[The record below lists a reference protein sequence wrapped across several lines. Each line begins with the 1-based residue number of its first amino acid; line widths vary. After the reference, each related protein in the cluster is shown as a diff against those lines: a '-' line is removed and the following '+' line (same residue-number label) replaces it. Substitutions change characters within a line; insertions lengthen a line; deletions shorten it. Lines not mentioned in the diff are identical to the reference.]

1 MKKTFLSM
9 LMIASCFG
17 AVNAQLLV
25 DQNGKVG
32 IGDLSGSNTLS
43 SAISI
48 NSPGNSSYTL
58 YSLTSPTASSNLGV
72 NHHSLISS
80 QNSYGI
86 SSSVYYTPN
95 VTNYAING
103 SVGGSGGGTTKAVG
117 VYGLVATSN
126 NGYNY
131 GVYGRLN
138 TTKNGAGVFGSTST
152 AMSTEFPSIPGVY
165 AGFFYGDTR
174 VVGTLTATSIVQS
187 SDYRLKDNIRSLSYS
202 DDCLNKVMDMNV
214 VEYNIKQREF
224 ETNVTEQD
232 KADDAAREAEF
243 IANGGDPKEFSR
255 YKKHDK
261 GRAYWHDEE
270 SPILMN
276 KHYGLIAQELKEIYP
291 NLVTESQ
298 DGYLAI
304 NYTEII
310 PLLIRSIQELNAKV
324 EQYENGSAPI
334 YKAQARTTDATSIDA
349 VVTTLYQN
357 TPNPFTESTLI
368 RCDVAND
375 VVKADLCIYNM
386 NGEQITEYAITERGE
401 TSVVIDGGSL
411 NAGMYLYVLIADGQV
426 IDTKRM
432 ILTK

>member
-1 MKKTFLSM
+1 MKKLILSM

-17 AVNAQLLV
+17 VANAQLLV
-25 DQNGKVG
+25 DENGKVG

-43 SAISI
+43 SSVSI
-48 NSPGNSSYTL
+48 NGSGSSSYTL

-72 NHHSLISS
+72 NHHSSISS

-86 SSSVYYTPN
+86 SSAVYYTPS
-95 VTNYAING
+95 VTNYAISG
-103 SVGGSGGGTTKAVG
+103 SVGGSGGGTTKAIG
-117 VYGLVATSN
+117 VYGLVSTSN

-174 VVGTLTATSIVQS
+174 VVGTLTATSVVQS
-187 SDYRLKDNIRSLSYS
+187 SDYRLKENIRSLSNS
-202 DDCLNKVMDMNV
+202 DACLNKVMSMNV
-214 VEYNIKQREF
+214 VEYNLKQREF

-232 KADDAAREAEF
+232 KADEAAREAEL
-243 IANGGDPKEFSR
+243 IARGVSKQEIAER
-255 YKKHDK
+255 KKKDK
-261 GRAYWHDEE
+261 GRAFWHDEE
-270 SPILMN
+270 SPNIKN

-310 PLLIRSIQELNAKV
+310 PLLIRSVQELNAKL
-324 EQYENGSAPI
+324 EQYENGNAPVQ
-334 YKAQARTTDATSIDA
+334 KTQARNTDVTNIDA

-368 RCDVAND
+368 QCDVAED
-375 VVKADLCIYNM
+375 VVDADLYIYDM
-386 NGEQITEYAITERGE
+386 NGKQIDTYPITERGA
-401 TSVVIDGGSL
+401 TSITIEGHSL
-411 NAGMYLYVLIADGQV
+411 EAGMYLYALIADGQV